1 MALAQ
6 PISGNHTY
14 FNRLSSLLRTMGVSL
29 TRYWTDAQGYQ
40 KFVYRVAALMFIS
53 ALFHTG
59 VFLLDDVPWEGPISW
74 RKPIVFGLS
83 LSSTLFLMAWVL
95 NFMPTRHRLHSWL
108 MRILA
113 ISMSVEYG
121 LIVMQ
126 VWRGEASHFNY
137 TTPFNNA
144 VFGMMGTMILI
155 FAMICI
161 IITGLSFL
169 RMNAPSSMVWAI
181 RIGLLI
187 LVVSQFLGY
196 AIVQNGTAQAFSES
210 GELLRDVTGTA
221 SIFGAAGNMKVPHA
235 VTLHALQVLPIL
247 AWLLFFSKWTERRRT
262 QVVLVAAGGYIGLVI
277 VSMMQTF
284 SGVATFNLS
293 VLNGFLL
300 LLSVMGIIG
309 AYLAAL
315 WALQQAIT
323 TETPQSLASEA

>member
-6 PISGNHTY
+6 PVSRNDTF
-14 FNRLSSLLRTMGVSL
+14 FNRLGYLLRTMGASL
-29 TRYWTDAQGYQ
+29 GGYWTEAEGYQ
-40 KFVYRVAALMFIS
+40 TFIYRVALFMFFS

-59 VFLLDDVPWEGPISW
+59 VFLLDDVPWQGPISW
-74 RKPIVFGLS
+74 RKPIVFGVS
-83 LSSTLFLMAWVL
+83 LGSTLFLMAWVL

-108 MRILA
+108 MRILGV
-113 ISMSVEYG
+113 SMIVEYA

-137 TTPFNNA
+137 TTPFNGA
-144 VFGMMGTMILI
+144 VFGVMGIMILI
-155 FAMICI
+155 FAIICI

-169 RMNAPSSMVWAI
+169 KMKAPSSMVWAI

-196 AIVQNGTAQAFSES
+196 AIVQNGMAQAFSES

-262 QVVLVAAGGYIGLVI
+262 QVVLVAAAGYSGLVA

-300 LLSVMGIIG
+300 LLSVMSLVG

-323 TETPQSLASEA
+323 SKTPQYLASAE